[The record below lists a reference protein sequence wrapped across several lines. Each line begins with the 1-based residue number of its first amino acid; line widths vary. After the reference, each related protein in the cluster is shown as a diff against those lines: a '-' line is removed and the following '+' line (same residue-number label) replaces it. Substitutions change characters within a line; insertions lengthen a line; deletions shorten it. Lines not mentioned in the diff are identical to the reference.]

1 MKFIFK
7 KIFLPLLVLGLL
19 SCGDTAKKESSKTSS
34 NNTPTELNSTPA
46 TAKKTTEKK
55 KKILFFG
62 DSLTAGYGLD
72 NPKGDSYVGAIQN
85 RLDSLGMDYETIQAG
100 VSGETSSG
108 GKDRIGWICDQY
120 EFDIFILE
128 LGANDGLRGL
138 PVEETTKNLKAIFD
152 TVKEKHPDAKLMV
165 TGMFPPPNM
174 GADFTKKFG
183 SIFPNLAKE
192 YKAALVPFLLDKVGG
207 IPELNQKDRIHPTA
221 KGHLILADNV
231 WTILKDML

>member
-1 MKFIFK
+1 MCIRD
-7 KIFLPLLVLGLL
+7 
-19 SCGDTAKKESSKTSS
+19 S
-34 NNTPTELNSTPA
+34 
-46 TAKKTTEKK
+46 
-55 KKILFFG
+55 FG

-72 NPKGDSYVGAIQN
+72 NPKKDSYVGAIQN
-85 RLDSLGMDYETIQAG
+85 ILDSLGLNYETIQAG
-100 VSGETSSG
+100 VSGETSSA
-108 GKDRIGWICDQY
+108 GKERIEWICDQY
-120 EFDIFILE
+120 DFDIFVLE

-138 PVEETTKNLKAIFD
+138 PTAETTKNLQAIFD
-152 TVKEKHPDAKLMV
+152 TVKEKHPNSKLMV

-192 YKAALVPFLLDKVGG
+192 YSASLVPFLLENVGG

-231 WTILKDML
+231 WKVLKDML

>member
-1 MKFIFK
+1 MNLIFK
-7 KIFLPLLVLGLL
+7 KIFLIFLVFGIV
-19 SCGDTAKKESSKTSS
+19 SCGDSATKEATTTP
-34 NNTPTELNSTPA
+34 NNTST
-46 TAKKTTEKK
+46 KSTTSLEKPKEVSKKK

-72 NPKGDSYVGAIQN
+72 NPKKDSYVGAIQN

-120 EFDIFILE
+120 DFDIFILE

-138 PVEETTKNLKAIFD
+138 PTAETTKNLKAIFD
-152 TVKEKHPDAKLMV
+152 TVKEKHPDAKLV
-165 TGMFPPPNM
+165 VAGMLPPPNM

-192 YKAALVPFLLDKVGG
+192 YSAALVPFLLENVGG

-231 WTILKDML
+231 WKILKDML